1 MGESV
6 SKFLTDYFNPHT
18 VATNVRALVGRKRRR
33 EESDD
38 QDNDSDYILEKT
50 LHTPKK

>member
-6 SKFLTDYFNPHT
+6 SKFLKDYFNPHN
-18 VATNVRALVGRKRRR
+18 VATNVRAFVGRKRRL
-33 EESDD
+33 EESDA
-38 QDNDSDYILEKT
+38 QDNDADHILEKT